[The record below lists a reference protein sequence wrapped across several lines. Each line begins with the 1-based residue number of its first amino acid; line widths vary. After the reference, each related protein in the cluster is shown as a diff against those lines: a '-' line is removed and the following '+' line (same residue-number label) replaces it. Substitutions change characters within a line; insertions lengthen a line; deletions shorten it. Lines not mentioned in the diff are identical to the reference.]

1 MLVDLVKVGVPGAIV
16 AAGLLVLTWLGKP
29 PAGDYR
35 KAMFFAVVIVLSLT
49 GSILAYVWLDRKPQ
63 IAASVTPADEFDS
76 VFRNTQYAIEHVS
89 FNLNFD
95 GWREVETE
103 YRDKKRSRVSIARN
117 ESIVKNLDTKDRFGY
132 EFWTTGLNIDPEE
145 LKSYTPLTFT
155 FDREEIG
162 RDGKKKRVFK
172 LDLPMTGL
180 KPGSHVQ
187 LGTKFNFWNGF
198 QGINSDD
205 WRARIEYP
213 TRSVTVVIRFPKQKK
228 ISKPILVS
236 LVDAQG
242 NKKRV
247 LSDENP
253 VLLYREDDRDIAQWS
268 GLNILGKHFVLFEWE
283 WANESGAAAESPNAT
298 SGKQ

>member
-103 YRDKKRSRVSIARN
+103 YR
-117 ESIVKNLDTKDRFGY
+117 
-132 EFWTTGLNIDPEE
+132 
-145 LKSYTPLTFT
+145 
-155 FDREEIG
+155 
-162 RDGKKKRVFK
+162 
-172 LDLPMTGL
+172 
-180 KPGSHVQ
+180 
-187 LGTKFNFWNGF
+187 
-198 QGINSDD
+198 
-205 WRARIEYP
+205 
-213 TRSVTVVIRFPKQKK
+213 
-228 ISKPILVS
+228 
-236 LVDAQG
+236 
-242 NKKRV
+242 
-247 LSDENP
+247 
-253 VLLYREDDRDIAQWS
+253 
-268 GLNILGKHFVLFEWE
+268 
-283 WANESGAAAESPNAT
+283 
-298 SGKQ
+298 